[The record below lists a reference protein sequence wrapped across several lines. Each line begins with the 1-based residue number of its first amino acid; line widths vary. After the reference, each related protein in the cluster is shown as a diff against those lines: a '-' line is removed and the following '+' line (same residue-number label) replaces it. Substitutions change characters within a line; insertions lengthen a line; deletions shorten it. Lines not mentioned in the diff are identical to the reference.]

1 MHLKRILSAAL
12 LLPPLTLLIVYGA
25 PFHLFLLCALAIALG
40 LREFY
45 ALAEA
50 KGLKPLKALGI
61 AGGWILSLALFQGS
75 GAVGIASALLVMATL
90 SALFFFADP
99 KDALPRAAATVLGVF
114 YVAGLL
120 SFPPLLRKLPGGE
133 GYVLSLLFITWVAD
147 TGAFYVGSC
156 LGRRRLCPSV
166 SPHKTVEGF
175 LGGLLGSILASLVA
189 KRWLLGFGFFHALAL
204 GLLLGLLG
212 QLGDLCESV
221 LKRSAGA
228 KDSGALIPGHGGLLD
243 VVDSLLFT
251 GPAMYLYL
259 RVIESWR

>member
-1 MHLKRILSAAL
+1 MHLKRILSAVF
-12 LLPPLTLLIVYGA
+12 LLPPLVLLIVYGT
-25 PFHLFLLCALAIALG
+25 PFHLFLLIAFAIALG
-40 LREFY
+40 LQEFY

-50 KGLKPLKALGI
+50 KGIKPLKALGI
-61 AGGWILSLALFQGS
+61 VGGWGLSWALFQGK
-75 GAVGIASALLVMATL
+75 GEVGLASALLIMATL
-90 SALFFFADP
+90 SLLFFVADP
-99 KDALPRAAATVLGVF
+99 KDALPRAAVTVLGIF

-120 SFPPLLRKLPGGE
+120 SFPALLRKQPGGK
-133 GYVLSLLFITWVAD
+133 GSVLSLLFITWMTD
-147 TGAFYVGSC
+147 TWAFYVGSL

-175 LGGLLGSILASLVA
+175 FGGLLGSLLASLVA
-189 KRWLLGFGFFHALAL
+189 ERWLLGIGLFHALAL

-212 QLGDLCESV
+212 QLGDLSESV

-243 VVDSLLFT
+243 VIDSLLFT

-259 RVIESWR
+259 TLAGG

>member
-12 LLPPLTLLIVYGA
+12 LLPPLALLIVYGT
-25 PFHLFLLCALAIALG
+25 PFHLFLLCAFAITLG
-40 LREFY
+40 LHEFY
-45 ALAEA
+45 ALAEV
-50 KGLKPLKALGI
+50 KGTKPLKALGI
-61 AGGWILSLALFQGS
+61 LGGWILSFTLFRGS
-75 GAVGIASALLVMATL
+75 GVEAGIASALLVMATL

-99 KDALPRAAATVLGVF
+99 KDALPRAATTVLGVF

-120 SFPPLLRKLPGGE
+120 SFPALLRRLPGGG
-133 GYVLSLLFITWVAD
+133 GYVLSLLLITWVTD
-147 TGAFYVGSC
+147 TGAFYVGSFF
-156 LGRRRLCPSV
+156 GRRRLCPSV

-189 KRWLLGFGFFHALAL
+189 ERWLLGFGFFHASAL

-212 QLGDLCESV
+212 QLGDLSESV
-221 LKRSAGA
+221 LKRSAGV

-243 VVDSLLFT
+243 VIDSLLFT

-259 RVIESWR
+259 TLAGG